1 MKLRHSTGGLSDKVD
16 IPMTPMIDI
25 VFQLLI
31 FFLFSFKIATQEG
44 DFNIRMPVA
53 GPASSTSLE
62 TDLPIKVR
70 LTADADG
77 NLASIR
83 MDDAVLPNFTALHEK
98 VMSRVG
104 TNAGP
109 DAAEK
114 IEAELDCDYNLKYR
128 NVIGAVTAI
137 SGYVTPDGHI
147 VKLIQKIKLSPPK
160 KPAA

>member
-1 MKLRHSTGGLSDKVD
+1 MKVRHSTAGLSEKVE

-25 VFQLLI
+25 VFQLLT

-77 NLASIR
+77 NLAGIR
-83 MDDAVLPNFTALHEK
+83 MGDTELPNFTALHEQ

-104 TNAGP
+104 SDAGP
-109 DAAEK
+109 DAADN

-137 SGYVTPDGHI
+137 SGYVTPDGNI

-160 KPAA
+160 KPSA